1 MPFAYSHI
9 IIPCFPNFFDNN
21 SLSVLAK
28 SPIVLILIFE
38 SFGIVFLPSINNS
51 ETFSVHIL
59 LGISF
64 SYNVCTLSGFVKSDA
79 ILANNLLCATPTFT
93 VNPNSSFTLFF
104 ISYALFINISPHK

>member
-1 MPFAYSHI
+1 M
-9 IIPCFPNFFDNN
+9 
-21 SLSVLAK
+21 AK